1 MCSDDGLVIFK
12 NMSNSEVERKK
23 KYLIKMFQRNGL
35 PITAKTNLNVAVFF
49 NVNFDLIQDVYRP
62 YKKSNEDPLYI
73 DWNSNHPLTVIKQIT
88 KAQSNRIS
96 DILCG
101 SRAAAASKMERFVI
115 TVKHSMLDDAAAL
128 DPPLTKVL

>member
-49 NVNFDLIQDVYRP
+49 SVNFDLIQDVYRP

-73 DWNSNHPLTVIKQIT
+73 DRNSNHPLTVIKQIT
-88 KAQSNRIS
+88 KAQSKRIS

-115 TVKHSMLDDAAAL
+115 TVKA
-128 DPPLTKVL
+128 VN